1 MAKKSSGNWLESC
14 LRSLAKARVA
24 VFGDFCI
31 DAYWLIDGDSSEL
44 SVETGLPV
52 RKVRSQRYS
61 LGGAGNVVANLVD
74 LGVAQVHAVGL
85 VGNDLFGRLMLDM
98 LAASKVDTKG
108 LLSSQ
113 ADWQT
118 MVYAKP
124 YLGDDEQNRL
134 DFGAF
139 NVISPG
145 RRAVSPASI
154 DALARELDRVAA
166 VSDAVILNQ
175 QIPAGV
181 STPEMIARIN
191 DVIARRPDCKFLV
204 DSRHRSALYKGAM
217 LKLNSHAAAALCD
230 DPRPPADRIPDDD
243 ARSFAECL
251 FAQTNHPVFVTRGE
265 YGMLTADADGIH
277 DVPGIQILERV
288 DPVGAGDAV
297 ISAIAA
303 VMGTGGD
310 SKTAAAFANIAA
322 SITVRKL
329 HTTGTASPAEIR
341 KIGPMPDYIYLP
353 EIADDPR
360 RARIIDNTEIEIVR
374 DLPQKLSIRHAV
386 FDHDGTIST
395 LREGWERI
403 MEPMMI
409 RAILGPR
416 YDDAGEA
423 LYHKVVAHVR
433 QFISK
438 TTGIQ
443 TLVQMQGLVELVRQ
457 YGCVT
462 ESDVLDEH
470 GYKAVYNDAL
480 LAMVRQRVAKLDRRE
495 LDPADFHIKGV
506 LELLKRLHD
515 KGVKL
520 YLASG
525 TDTAD
530 VLAEAKALGY
540 AGLFEGRIFGAVGD
554 VKVEAKK
561 LVLERIFT
569 EHGLSGSQLITFGD
583 GPVEMRETRKRDGI
597 AVGVASDE
605 VRRFGLSPVKRTRLI
620 RAGADIIIPDF
631 SQLDRLL
638 PILGL

>member
-1 MAKKSSGNWLESC
+1 MPKKVPDNWLETCIRNLS
-14 LRSLAKARVA
+14 RARVA
-24 VFGDFCI
+24 VFGDFCV
-31 DAYWLIDGDSSEL
+31 DAYWLIDGDASEI

-52 RKVRSQRYS
+52 RKVRTQRYS

-85 VGNDLFGRLMLDM
+85 VGDDLFGRLMLDM
-98 LAASKVDTKG
+98 LSACKVDTKG
-108 LLSSQ
+108 VLSSQ
-113 ADWQT
+113 SDWQT
-118 MVYAKP
+118 MVYSKP
-124 YLGDDEQNRL
+124 YLCDDEQSRV

-139 NVISPG
+139 NV
-145 RRAVSPASI
+145 VSPASI
-154 DALARELDRVAA
+154 DALAHELARVAA
-166 VSDAVILNQ
+166 DSDAVILNQ

-181 STPEMIARIN
+181 STPDMISRIN
-191 DVIARRPDCKFLV
+191 DVIADHPNCKFIV
-204 DSRHRSALYKGAM
+204 DSRHRSALYKGAL
-217 LKLNSHAAAALCD
+217 LKLNSHTAAALCN
-230 DPRPPADRIPDDD
+230 DPRPLTDRIPDDD
-243 ARSFAECL
+243 ARSFAKRL
-251 FAQTNHPVFVTRGE
+251 FKQTNHPVFVTRGE
-265 YGMLTADADGIH
+265 YGMLAADASGVH

-297 ISAIAA
+297 VSAIAA
-303 VMGTGGD
+303 VMGSGGD
-310 SKTAAAFANIAA
+310 AKTAATFANIAA

-341 KIGPMPDYIYLP
+341 KVGPLPDYIYLP

-360 RARIIDNTEIEIVR
+360 RANIIDNTEIEIVR
-374 DLPQKLSIRHAV
+374 DLPPKLSIQHAV

-395 LREGWERI
+395 LREGWEHI

-409 RAILGPR
+409 RTILGPR

-443 TLVQMQGLVELVRQ
+443 TLAQMQGLIDLVRQ
-457 YGCVT
+457 YGCVP
-462 ESDVLDEH
+462 ENGILDEH

-480 LAMVRQRVAKLDRRE
+480 LAMVRQRVAKLDQGE

-506 LELLKRLHD
+506 LELLKRLHT
-515 KGVKL
+515 KGVRL

-530 VLAEAKALGY
+530 VIAEAKALGY
-540 AGLFEGRIFGAVGD
+540 ADLFEGRIFGAVGD

-561 LVLERIFT
+561 LVLERIFN
-569 EHGLSGSQLITFGD
+569 EHGLSGTQLITFGD